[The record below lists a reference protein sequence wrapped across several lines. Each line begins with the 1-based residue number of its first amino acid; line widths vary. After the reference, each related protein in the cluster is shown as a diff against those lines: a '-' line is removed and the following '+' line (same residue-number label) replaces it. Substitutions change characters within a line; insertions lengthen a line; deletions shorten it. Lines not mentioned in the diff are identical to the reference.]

1 MNLKIIHTKDG
12 SSTLYS
18 PTFNEHYHSVFG
30 AINESKHVFIEAGF
44 NFLNLSSIKIFEI
57 GFGTGLNALLTY
69 IESAKKEV
77 TVDYSAIELYPVTQD
92 VIQQLNYTQSLSEEI
107 KETFDKLH
115 KVSWN
120 KKIEISNH
128 FHLTKIKADFND
140 YLFTEKYNLIFFD
153 AFAPEKQPALWSHQ
167 IFAKIF
173 EAMDNQGV
181 LTTYSSKG
189 LIKQNLR
196 NAGFQLERLP
206 GPEGK
211 RHMLRAVKK
220 INV

>member
-1 MNLKIIHTKDG
+1 LNLKIIHTKDG

>member
-1 MNLKIIHTKDG
+1 LNLKIIHTKDG

-44 NFLNLSSIKIFEI
+44 NFLNLPSIKIFEI

-69 IESAKKEV
+69 LESAKKEI
-77 TVDYSAIELYPVTQD
+77 TVEYTGIELYPVTQD
-92 VIQQLNYTQSLSEEI
+92 VIQQLNYTQFLSDEA
-107 KETFDKLH
+107 KKTFDQFH
-115 KVSWN
+115 EVSWN

-167 IFAKIF
+167 NFTKIY
-173 EAMDNQGV
+173 EAMDTHGV

-189 LIKQNLR
+189 LVKQNLR
-196 NAGFQLERLP
+196 NVGFQLERLP

-211 RHMLRAVKK
+211 RHMLRAVK
-220 INV
+220 I

>member
-1 MNLKIIHTKDG
+1 LNLKIIHTKDG

-44 NFLNLSSIKIFEI
+44 NFLNLPSIKIFEI

-69 IESAKKEV
+69 LESAKKEI
-77 TVDYSAIELYPVTQD
+77 TVEYTGIELYPVTQD
-92 VIQQLNYTQSLSEEI
+92 VIQQLNYTQFLSDEA
-107 KETFDKLH
+107 KKTFDQFLE
-115 KVSWN
+115 VSWN

-167 IFAKIF
+167 NFTKIY
-173 EAMDNQGV
+173 EAMDTHGV

-189 LIKQNLR
+189 LVKQNLR
-196 NAGFQLERLP
+196 NVGFQLERLP

-211 RHMLRAVKK
+211 RHMLRAVK
-220 INV
+220 I

>member
-18 PTFNEHYHSVFG
+18 PMFNEHYHSVFG
-30 AINESKHVFIEAGF
+30 AINESKHVFIDAGL
-44 NFLNLSSIKIFEI
+44 NFLNLPSIKIFEI

-69 IESAKKEV
+69 LESVKKEV
-77 TVDYSAIELYPVTQD
+77 TVDYSAIELYPVTQE
-92 VIQQLNYTQSLSEEI
+92 VIQQMNYTQLLSEES
-107 KETFDKLH
+107 KKTFDQFH

-140 YLFTEKYNLIFFD
+140 YLFTEKYNLFFFD
-153 AFAPEKQPALWSHQ
+153 AFAPEKQPALWSYQ
-167 IFAKIF
+167 NFAKIF
-173 EAMDNQGV
+173 KAMDNQGV

-189 LIKQNLR
+189 LVKQNLR

-211 RHMLRAVKK
+211 RHMLRAIK
-220 INV
+220 I

>member
-1 MNLKIIHTKDG
+1 LNLKIIHTKDG

-44 NFLNLSSIKIFEI
+44 NFLNLPSIKIFEI

-69 IESAKKEV
+69 LESVKKEI
-77 TVDYSAIELYPVTQD
+77 TVEYTGIELYPVTQD
-92 VIQQLNYTQSLSEEI
+92 VIQQLNYTQLLSEES
-107 KETFDKLH
+107 KKTFDQFLE
-115 KVSWN
+115 VSWN

-167 IFAKIF
+167 NFTKIY
-173 EAMDNQGV
+173 EAMDTHGV

-189 LIKQNLR
+189 LVKQNLR
-196 NAGFQLERLP
+196 NVGFQLERLP

-211 RHMLRAVKK
+211 RHMLRAVK
-220 INV
+220 I

>member
-44 NFLNLSSIKIFEI
+44 NFLNLPSIKIFEI

-69 IESAKKEV
+69 LESAKKEI
-77 TVDYSAIELYPVTQD
+77 TVEYTGIELYPVTQD
-92 VIQQLNYTQSLSEEI
+92 VIQQLNYTQFLSDEA
-107 KETFDKLH
+107 KKTFDQFH
-115 KVSWN
+115 EVSWN

-167 IFAKIF
+167 NFTKIY
-173 EAMDNQGV
+173 EAMDTHGV

-189 LIKQNLR
+189 LVKQNLR
-196 NAGFQLERLP
+196 NVGFQLERLP

-211 RHMLRAVKK
+211 RHMLRAVK
-220 INV
+220 I

>member
-44 NFLNLSSIKIFEI
+44 NFLNLKSIKIFEL
-57 GFGTGLNALLTY
+57 GFGTALNALLTY
-69 IESAKKEV
+69 LESAKNKV
-77 TVDYSAIELYPVTQD
+77 NVDYSAIEFYPVTQYI
-92 VIQQLNYTQSLSEEI
+92 IQQLNYTRFLSEESKKI
-107 KETFDKLH
+107 FDKLH
-115 KVSWN
+115 EVSWN
-120 KKIEISNH
+120 KKIKISNH
-128 FHLTKIKADFND
+128 FHLTKIKHDFND
-140 YLFTEKYNLIFFD
+140 YLFTKKYNLIFFD
-153 AFAPEKQPALWSHQ
+153 AFAPEKQPELWSYQ
-167 IFAKIF
+167 NFAKIY
-173 EAMDNQGV
+173 EAMDKQGV

-189 LIKQNLR
+189 VVKQNLR

-211 RHMLRAVKK
+211 RHILRAIKK
-220 INV
+220 

>member
-1 MNLKIIHTKDG
+1 LNLKIIHTKDG

-211 RHMLRAVKK
+211 RHMLRAIKV
-220 INV
+220 

>member
-1 MNLKIIHTKDG
+1 LNLKIIHTKDG

-189 LIKQNLR
+189 LVKQNLR